1 MKNHFITLSVLGA
14 LTLSLPAMADTTTPA
29 TPAAPAHKTAT
40 STTAKKTAHKA
51 VIKHVKHASAVV
63 KKAQEALN
71 KHGAM
76 LKVDGMMGP
85 KTRDAI
91 RSFQKAN
98 GLKPTG
104 LLTKA
109 TLSKLEAK

>member
-1 MKNHFITLSVLGA
+1 MKKSIIALSVLGA
-14 LTLSLPAMADTTTPA
+14 LTLGLPAMADTTATP
-29 TPAAPAHKTAT
+29 PAAPAKPASKPMATTHKKPAM
-40 STTAKKTAHKA
+40 
-51 VIKHVKHASAVV
+51 KHVMHASMAV

-85 KTRDAI
+85 KTSSAI
-91 RSFQKAN
+91 KSFQKAN

-104 LLTKA
+104 HLTKA
-109 TLSKLEAK
+109 TLAKLEAK

>member
-1 MKNHFITLSVLGA
+1 MKKSIITLSVLGA
-14 LTLSLPAMADTTTPA
+14 LSLGLPAAMADTTA
-29 TPAAPAHKTAT
+29 MPAAPAKPA
-40 STTAKKTAHKA
+40 SKPMMAPAHKKPMM
-51 VIKHVKHASAVV
+51 KHVMHASMMV

-85 KTRDAI
+85 KTRAAI
-91 RSFQKAN
+91 MSFQKAN

-104 LLTKA
+104 HLTKM
-109 TLSKLEAK
+109 TLGKLEAK